1 MKRALSNSRDSQVIT
16 TPFFPGYLTPER
28 IAKAPKLKL
37 ALTAGIG
44 SDHVDL
50 EAASEA
56 GITVAEVTGES
67 LLILVWC
74 TKTFYSLAQPWR
86 CVVTVHASGMRF

>member
-1 MKRALSNSRDSQVIT
+1 MQVIT

-28 IAKAPKLKL
+28 IAKAKNLKL

-50 EAASEA
+50 EAASKAE
-56 GITVAEVTGES
+56 ITVAEVTGQQS
-67 LLILVWC
+67 AQYINRTADSTLC
-74 TKTFYSLAQPWR
+74 TDNRAAADEHNAAAGRVMITCTQIKT
-86 CVVTVHASGMRF
+86 